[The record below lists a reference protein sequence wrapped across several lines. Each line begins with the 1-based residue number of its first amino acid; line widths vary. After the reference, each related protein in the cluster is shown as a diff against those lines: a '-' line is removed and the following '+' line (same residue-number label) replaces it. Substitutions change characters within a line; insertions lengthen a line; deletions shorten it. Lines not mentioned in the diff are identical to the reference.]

1 MIYKQERIRGYDME
15 ELINKN
21 IIASSH
27 INFLFGAGV
36 NGKAFPQLNGFEK
49 SVNKMEEIL
58 SKKIDNFEDKK
69 RTLMLFMIFLQMN
82 LRIMKT
88 N

>member
-1 MIYKQERIRGYDME
+1 ME

-49 SVNKMEEIL
+49 SVNNLTKSIIL
-58 SKKIDNFEDKK
+58 KIV
-69 RTLMLFMIFLQMN
+69 LM
-82 LRIMKT
+82 K
-88 N
+88 